1 VIVSLFSLPVWLALW
16 TERKEFMK
24 HLSFAMFALF
34 LSAGAASAQNAPP
47 QAAVDAC
54 LKHADAYSGVAAG
67 TATFQGNAEANV
79 PWFGGGAGDGWRL
92 RVDVPGGVAVS
103 CTVSADGKR
112 VALEPA
118 GT

>member
-1 VIVSLFSLPVWLALW
+1 
-16 TERKEFMK
+16 MK
-24 HLSFAMFALF
+24 HLSFAMFAFL
-34 LSAGAASAQNAPP
+34 LSAGAASSAGTPP
-47 QAAVDAC
+47 QAAVNAC

-67 TATFQGNAEANV
+67 TATFQGDAEENV
-79 PWFGGGAGDGWRL
+79 AWFGSGAGDNWRL
-92 RVDVPGGVAVS
+92 RVDVAGGVAVT